1 MAGFVIIIGMLC
13 VGICYLYGSM
23 KGEEAVE
30 KEKLDEVEKVCTTS
44 RDAYEA
50 SRLIAQFMK
59 PRRWVC
65 RMDVCYYEKKR
76 PEGITQKMWMADE
89 EEPKGWSED
98 GIGFHECTFIRL
110 CHYLG
115 CEVIVRQV
123 GSDFGTDE
131 TMYKQIKTSM
141 RASFRRK
148 KMSLIIPYKMEKG
161 TLYMDIFGFL
171 VTFILYMFTWHM
183 FVFAFRLG
191 YGPFQTKWAKR
202 FHANTS
208 LPPKDDAVTSS
219 QDVISFLYRRC
230 EELNLNT
237 DERGLRR
244 ALDNVTPKLEEW
256 IRVFHACG
264 CELVIRKVADSDIG
278 ENLQDLYLFQ
288 NEVDIKRKQ
297 RYKKN
302 KRLPA
307 HLQVK

>member
-1 MAGFVIIIGMLC
+1 MESITSYPLIIAAASYTIGTLI
-13 VGICYLYGSM
+13 GI
-23 KGEEAVE
+23 
-30 KEKLDEVEKVCTTS
+30 LDEYESKKIATKKVCDIS
-44 RDAYEA
+44 RNAYEA
-50 SRLIAQFMK
+50 SQLIADFVRLRK
-59 PRRWVC
+59 WVC

-183 FVFAFRLG
+183 FVLAYRLG

-230 EELNLNT
+230 EELNLET